1 MTMLLPFHV
10 LGGAM
15 AIVSGLLA
23 LYAMKGSRVHRRS
36 GTVFVWAILVM
47 SLTGAAIAVGR
58 TGAEINIP
66 AALVTAYLVTT
77 ALLTVRA
84 PSVRSRQVER
94 GAMAAA
100 FVLGAASLT
109 SAVVTAGGNQPGFA
123 IPLVIFGLVALGGG
137 FGDRR
142 MLRSGGLQGTARLR
156 RHLWRM
162 CLGLFI
168 AAASFFL
175 GPVAR
180 IPEPLRALP
189 FRLIPLVVLLTM
201 AYWLW
206 HHRPKRTRHDADE
219 QQFPQVNGSVF
230 IEAPAHSPHSGYTD
244 RPARTRAPSAR
255 LR

>member
-1 MTMLLPFHV
+1 MMMLLPFHV
-10 LGGAM
+10 LGGAL

-23 LYAMKGSRVHRRS
+23 LYAVKGSRLHRRS
-36 GTVFVWAILVM
+36 GTVFVWAMLLM

-58 TGAEINIP
+58 VGAEINIP
-66 AALVTAYLVTT
+66 AGLVTAYLVTT

-100 FVLGAASLT
+100 FVLSAASLI
-109 SAVVTAGGNQPGFA
+109 SALVTARGGKPGFA
-123 IPLVIFGLVALGGG
+123 IPLVMFGLVALGGG

-142 MLRSGGLQGTARLR
+142 MLRADGLQGTARLR

-162 CLGLFI
+162 CLALFI

-180 IPEPLRALP
+180 VPEPLRALP

-206 HHRPKRTRHDADE
+206 HHRSKRTRSQRGPTA
-219 QQFPQVNGSVF
+219 V
-230 IEAPAHSPHSGYTD
+230 PASGRGAAY
-244 RPARTRAPSAR
+244 
-255 LR
+255 